1 MKIVRFKVHS
11 LLYDCLPRY
20 SDITTSTTQGRVIC
34 RLISMFDSVDGLVDE
49 YDRRRA
55 LETDMTEE
63 EETPE

>member
-1 MKIVRFKVHS
+1 
-11 LLYDCLPRY
+11 
-20 SDITTSTTQGRVIC
+20 
-34 RLISMFDSVDGLVDE
+34 MFDSVDGLVDE